1 MESKK
6 PINNQAIMENNDNN
20 KGLMTYEV
28 SGEQVTLSRTI
39 VRNFLTRGNSSV
51 SDAEIVQFMSL
62 CRANRLNPFIGDA
75 YLVKYDKSPAQMI
88 VSKDAFLKR
97 GEESGV
103 CTGYRAGVIV
113 VREGKIL
120 FEQGSFFL
128 PSDQLV
134 GGWCE
139 VSRRDRKAPIVARV
153 RLAEYNKG
161 KSTWA
166 AMPGTMI
173 RKVAIAQ
180 AFREAFPMQLGH
192 MYLPEEG
199 PDDQEQRKGEVNNTP
214 AVFSEPEPKDTPV
227 PEDDIT
233 DDAPDFE
240 PDQEP
245 AYDADPVPEDMP
257 EPVENVK
264 ELNEDF
270 FNV

>member
-1 MESKK
+1 
-6 PINNQAIMENNDNN
+6 MENNDSN

-103 CTGYRAGVIV
+103 CTGYRAGVII
-113 VREGKIL
+113 VRDGKIC
-120 FEQGSFFL
+120 FEEGSFFL

-139 VSRRDRKAPIVARV
+139 VMRKDRKSPIVARV

-192 MYLPEEG
+192 MYLQEEG
-199 PDDQEQRKGEVNNTP
+199 PDEQGTQAVEANKTVP
-214 AVFSEPEPKDTPV
+214 VFSDPEPTAKDTPV
-227 PEDDIT
+227 PEDDIP

-240 PDQEP
+240 PDPEP
-245 AYDADPVPEDMP
+245 AYDSDPMP
-257 EPVENVK
+257 SEQPV